1 MNLVAAIESLLFVAG
16 EEGLTLEELVQ
27 LLEVPTA
34 TVQYKILKLAEKYD
48 LAATS
53 GIELILIDG
62 RYQLVTK
69 KEFAD
74 VIKQYA
80 ISPFAAQLSQA
91 ALETLAIIAY
101 RQPVTRL
108 DIDDIRG
115 VQSSAMIKKLVHRD
129 LVKEQ
134 GRKETPG
141 RPILYVVTEYFYQY
155 FGLQSLEDLPD
166 LNQLLSQEDL
176 DETTL
181 FSQIELRQDSD
192 DSVPLSE
199 PASGIEVD

>member
-1 MNLVAAIESLLFVAG
+1 MNLVATIESLLFVAG
-16 EEGLTLEELVQ
+16 EEGLTLEELIQ
-27 LLEVPTA
+27 LLEAPTA
-34 TVQYKILKLAEKYD
+34 AVQYELLKLAEKYT

-80 ISPFAAQLSQA
+80 ISPFAAHLSQA

-101 RQPVTRL
+101 QQPVTRIE
-108 DIDDIRG
+108 IDDIRG
-115 VQSSAMIKKLVHRD
+115 VQSSAMIKKLIHRD

-155 FGLQSLEDLPD
+155 FGLQSLGDLPD

-181 FSQIELRQDSD
+181 FSQAASQDGSD
-192 DSVPLSE
+192 NAVPLSE
-199 PASGIEVD
+199 SAEDNEME